1 MKKNI
6 QYLWLLAVIFFAM
19 LIIPAP
25 VYAQPDADDQILTTL
40 EDPPGSNVAL
50 VFDGSAVSPAVTPIM
65 NQEGRT
71 LIDASQ
77 LAGLLDLELEW
88 ADNEQLFLTRGQIGI
103 SFRNGQNIYSKG
115 DQWFSLDTVPYK
127 SSTVFFIP
135 LRAAAEEFGFTVDY
149 DADTRTVYLYSVPPA
164 KEVPAV
170 INIDFP
176 QDLGLWGAIL
186 PDSDLAALWGDEN
199 VLGGYF
205 TRLNNSPPNRTKN
218 IILACSQING
228 TLVKSGDVF
237 SFNQVVGPRIAEKG
251 YLPASIFVGRQV
263 VPGTGGGICQVSS
276 TLYNSALT
284 AGLEIVERHPH
295 TLSVNYVAS
304 GYDATVLWGAAD
316 FKFKN
321 DREKDLLVLTA
332 VYGNYVVALFLDVA

>member
-19 LIIPAP
+19 MMIPAP
-25 VYAQPDADDQILTTL
+25 VNAQPDANDQIFTAWD
-40 EDPPGSNVAL
+40 DPPGDKVTL
-50 VFDGSAVSPAVTPIM
+50 VFDGAVVSPAVTPII

-71 LIDASQ
+71 LIDASE

-88 ADNEQLFLTRGQIGI
+88 ADNEQLLLTRGQIGI

-115 DQWFSLDTVPYK
+115 DQLLSLDTAPCK
-127 SSTVFFIP
+127 SGTAFFIP
-135 LRAAAEEFGFTVDY
+135 LRAATEEFGFTIDY
-149 DADTRTVYLYSVPPA
+149 DADTKTVHLYSVPPA

-170 INIDFP
+170 IKIDFP
-176 QDLGLWGAIL
+176 QNLGLWGAIS
-186 PDSDLAALWGDEN
+186 PDSDLAALWGDQN

-205 TRLNNSPPNRTKN
+205 TRLNNSPSNRTNN

-228 TLVKSGDVF
+228 TLVKPGDVF

-263 VPGTGGGICQVSS
+263 VPGTGGGICQISS

-295 TLSVNYVAS
+295 TMPVNYVAS
-304 GYDATVLWGAAD
+304 GHDATVLWNSAD
-316 FKFKN
+316 FKFRN
-321 DREKDLLVLTA
+321 NREKDLQVLTA
-332 VYGNYVVALFLDVA
+332 VYGDYVVALFLDVA